1 MFLPY
6 GDHIVVHLLEL
17 LLGDLHCVWRR
28 VELVGLKGLVGEAD
42 LERLVVLLQTVN
54 GPSLVPQPHYGLSGC
69 PLTDGTLAGSVCDEA
84 ASVVTNLKA
93 GRAAG
98 ATALRRKGDAMLRLI
113 VLDSI
118 VRCGGKQPRGRRGY
132 AVRFRG
138 C

>member
-6 GDHIVVHLLEL
+6 GDHVVVHLFEL
-17 LLGDLHCVWRR
+17 LLGDVHCVRRR
-28 VELVGLKGLVGEAD
+28 VELVRLKGLVGEAD
-42 LERLVVLLQTVN
+42 LERLVVLLHTVN
-54 GPSLVPQPHYGLSGC
+54 GPLLAPQPHGWLPAC

-118 VRCGGKQPRGRRGY
+118 VRCGGSSRGGG
-132 AVRFRG
+132 VG
-138 C
+138 MP